1 MPETP
6 FARPAPDASSGE
18 FVPHF
23 RRALAYAAGAL
34 RLDGGFARRELELPL
49 AVAGGRARRAGMRSC
64 MGPMLRSKVEGDY
77 TISHLRWTTLKR
89 FRPWAYICPGAF
101 VLRSWPSLRNPC
113 RSNTHNPHPWPLSAC
128 HMLLPG
134 PVTPSPL
141 GASTL
146 FPFPRYHSGKH
157 SEK

>member
-6 FARPAPDASSGE
+6 FARPAPDASSGG
-18 FVPHF
+18 FFPHF

-34 RLDGGFARRELELPL
+34 RLDGGFARRELKLSL

-89 FRPWAYICPGAF
+89 FHPWAYICPG
-101 VLRSWPSLRNPC
+101 
-113 RSNTHNPHPWPLSAC
+113 PLCSDRGRHYGTRAEVT
-128 HMLLPG
+128 LITPTPGLYLPATCSY
-134 PVTPSPL
+134 PAP
-141 GASTL
+141 
-146 FPFPRYHSGKH
+146 
-157 SEK
+157 